1 MSWKAAKRFNRVMP
15 NLANLSIICLGRIN
29 AEQKVEIDAFIAI
42 YASQGK
48 LASCTQN
55 I

>member
-1 MSWKAAKRFNRVMP
+1 MSWEAAMRLNRVMP
-15 NLANLSIICLGRIN
+15 NLANLSIICLNTID

-48 LASCTQN
+48 HASCSQ
-55 I
+55 IV